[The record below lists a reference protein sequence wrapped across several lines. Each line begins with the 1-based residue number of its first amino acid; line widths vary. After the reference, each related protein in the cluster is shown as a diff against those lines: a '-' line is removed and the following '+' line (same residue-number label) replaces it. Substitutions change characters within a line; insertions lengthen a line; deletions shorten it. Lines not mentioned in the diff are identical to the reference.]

1 MSSSTPARRAEVAD
15 VADGQEL
22 HLKARIL
29 TEVLPYIKMH
39 RGQTVVIKFGGN
51 AMEDHDVRRMFASD
65 VVLMRYV
72 GIQPV
77 IVHGGGPQ
85 ITEYMKRLS
94 KEVTF
99 VGGHRVT
106 DSETM
111 EIAKMVL
118 VGKVNK
124 DIVSLINRHGTLSMG
139 LSGDDGNLI
148 MASKRLSEEGEDIG
162 WVGNVSSINSQII
175 EKLLSYELIPV
186 IASVG
191 TDMEGNSY
199 NINADIVAGEVAIA
213 VNASKI
219 IYMTDVKGILD
230 ASGDLISQLDAE
242 GCKRML
248 ESGEVSKGMIPKVAS
263 CLRAVE
269 NGVARATVLDGT
281 VLHALLLEV
290 FTDEGVGTMITM
302 NGGEGDGGS

>member
-1 MSSSTPARRAEVAD
+1 MGNDT
-15 VADGQEL
+15 EL
-22 HLKARIL
+22 PVKARVL

-39 RGQTVVIKFGGN
+39 RGNTVVIKLGGN
-51 AMEDHDVRRMFASD
+51 AMESKEIRRMFASD

-85 ITEYMKRLS
+85 ITEYMKRMS
-94 KEVTF
+94 KEVSF

-124 DIVSLINRHGTLSMG
+124 EIVSLINRHGTLSMG

-148 MASKRLSEEGEDIG
+148 MAHKRLAEDGTDIG
-162 WVGNVSSINSQII
+162 WVGDVDSINSQII
-175 EKLLSYELIPV
+175 EELLSYELIPV

-191 TDMEGNSY
+191 TDSEGNSY
-199 NINADIVAGEVAIA
+199 NINADIVAGEVAMA
-213 VNASKI
+213 VQASKV
-219 IYMTDVKGILD
+219 IYMTNVKGIMSADGSLLSRLD
-230 ASGDLISQLDAE
+230 DA
-242 GCKRML
+242 GCRRML
-248 ESGEVSKGMIPKVAS
+248 DSGEVSKGMIPKVMS

-269 NGVARATVLDGT
+269 GGVARATILDGT
-281 VLHALLLEV
+281 VEHALLLEV

-302 NGGEGDGGS
+302 DAETEDGAD

>member
-1 MSSSTPARRAEVAD
+1 VSTEQQL
-15 VADGQEL
+15 GE
-22 HLKARIL
+22 KARIL

-51 AMEDHDVRRMFASD
+51 AMESEKIRQDFASD

-94 KEVTF
+94 KEVSF

-148 MASKRLSEEGEDIG
+148 MARKRLADDGSDIG
-162 WVGNVSSINSQII
+162 WVGNVSSINALII
-175 EKLLSYELIPV
+175 EELLGYELIPV

-191 TDMEGNSY
+191 TDSDGNSY
-199 NINADIVAGEVAIA
+199 NINADIVAGEVAMA

-230 ASGDLISQLDAE
+230 GSGGLISRLDAE
-242 GCKRML
+242 GCRRMID
-248 ESGEVSKGMIPKVAS
+248 SGAVSKGMLPKVAS
-263 CLRAVE
+263 CLEAVRG
-269 NGVARATVLDGT
+269 GVARATILDGT
-281 VLHALLLEV
+281 VEHALLLEV

-302 NGGEGDGGS
+302 EHDEKERR